1 MAPAARLRDA
11 AGWLDIGAVIGA
23 MTTSDPAGR
32 AAWRARLPY
41 LAALVAVAA
50 LSGAMTVV
58 RDQLGILNVLL
69 LYLLLLFALALTL
82 GAGPAG
88 LAAIVSFVAFD
99 YLFIPPYHTLTIA
112 DPSHVLILF
121 VYLGVAIFT
130 AEVVSRVRARTDE
143 AERERRRATLLYELN
158 AALIGGATLDAI
170 LDRIAERVVAVFGAA
185 GCRLLLPDDRGAVTV
200 RARYPEAMPADLDE
214 AARAGAG
221 WLLAARTGS
230 PNGEVRSNWTARPAP
245 APFRDDVLMV
255 PIATAE
261 RVVGVLEV
269 TRQPMDEPFDVDDKR
284 ILTTFADQAALA
296 LERAR
301 LTDEAAQ
308 AAVLARSDELKS
320 ALLAAVSHDLRTP
333 LASIK
338 ASATALLDSSVE
350 WDDASRREFLQAI
363 DEETDR
369 LTLVVSNL
377 LDLSRIEGGA
387 LKPIKAWYDAA
398 ELIDDVV
405 DRLANRLA
413 QHPLTV
419 DIASELP
426 LVNFDYVEISQ
437 VLVNLIENAVKYTPP
452 GTKIAVA
459 VRQIPGAIEF
469 SVSDEGP
476 GIPEATLPRIFDHF
490 VRAAPAEIRG
500 SGIGLAICKGLVQAH
515 GGQIGVDSER
525 GRGARF
531 WFTLP
536 LDDATTEPAQA
547 EEQRLG

>member
-1 MAPAARLRDA
+1 M
-11 AGWLDIGAVIGA
+11 
-23 MTTSDPAGR
+23 SDPGER
-32 AAWRARLPY
+32 ATWRVRLPY
-41 LAALVAVAA
+41 LEAIVAVAL

-88 LAAIVSFVAFD
+88 VAAVASFVAFD
-99 YLFIPPYHTLTIA
+99 YLFIPPYHTLSIA

-130 AEVVSRVRARTDE
+130 AEIVSRVRARTDE

-185 GCRLLLPDDRGAVTV
+185 GCRLLLPDEVGAVAV
-200 RARYPEAMPADLDE
+200 RARYPDAMPADLDD
-214 AARAGAG
+214 AARSGAN
-221 WLLAARTGS
+221 WLLAARSGA
-230 PNGEVRSNWTARPAP
+230 PDGAVRSGWTPRPAP
-245 APFRDDVLMV
+245 GPFRADVLMV

-269 TRQPMDEPFDVDDKR
+269 TRQPLDEPFDPDDKR

-338 ASATALLDSSVE
+338 ASATALLDASVD
-350 WDDASRREFLQAI
+350 WDDASRREFLHAI

-398 ELIDDVV
+398 ELIDDVA
-405 DRLANRLA
+405 DRMANRLA
-413 QHPLTV
+413 QHALTI
-419 DIASELP
+419 DIARDLP
-426 LVNFDYVEISQ
+426 LVNVDYVEISQ
-437 VLVNLIENAVKYTPP
+437 VLVNLVENAVKYTPA
-452 GTKIAVA
+452 GTTVDVS

-469 SVSDEGP
+469 AVSDEGP
-476 GIPEATLPRIFDHF
+476 GIPEAHQARIFDHF
-490 VRAAPAEIRG
+490 VRAAPSEIRG
-500 SGIGLAICKGLVQAH
+500 AGIGLAICKGLVQAH
-515 GGQIGVDSER
+515 GGQIGVVSER
-525 GRGARF
+525 GHGARF

-536 LDDATTEPAQA
+536 LDDEAAQPAQA
-547 EEQRLG
+547 EEQRRG

>member
-1 MAPAARLRDA
+1 
-11 AGWLDIGAVIGA
+11 
-23 MTTSDPAGR
+23 MTNSESGGR
-32 AAWRARLPY
+32 AAWRDRLPY
-41 LAALVAVAA
+41 LEAIAAVAA
-50 LSGAMTVV
+50 LSGAMTIV

-88 LAAIVSFVAFD
+88 VAAVASFVAFD

-112 DPSHVLILF
+112 DPSHVLVLL

-130 AEVVSRVRARTDE
+130 AEIVARVRTRTDE

-170 LDRIAERVVAVFGAA
+170 LARIAERVVAVFGAA
-185 GCRLLLPDDRGAVTV
+185 GCRLLLPDEAGAVTV
-200 RARYPEAMPADLDE
+200 RARFPASMPADLDD
-214 AARAGAG
+214 ATRAGAA
-221 WLLAARTGS
+221 WLLAARAGS
-230 PNGEVRSNWTARPAP
+230 PDGGAGSGWTPPPAP
-245 APFRDDVLMV
+245 APFRADVLMA

-269 TRQPMDEPFDVDDKR
+269 TRQASDDPFDPDDKR

-301 LTDEAAQ
+301 LTEEAAQ
-308 AAVLARSDELKS
+308 VAILARSDELKS

-338 ASATALLDSSVE
+338 ASATALLDASVD
-350 WDDASRREFLQAI
+350 WDDAARRDFLQAI

-387 LKPIKAWYDAA
+387 LKPVKAWYDAA

-413 QHPLTV
+413 QHELTV
-419 DIASELP
+419 DIAGDLP

-452 GTKIAVA
+452 GTKIDVS
-459 VRQIPGAIEF
+459 VRQVPGAIEF
-469 SVSDEGP
+469 AVSDEGP
-476 GIPEATLPRIFDHF
+476 GIAEAQLPRIFDHF
-490 VRAAPAEIRG
+490 VRAAPSEIRG

-515 GGQIGVDSER
+515 GGQIGVVSDR

-536 LDDATTEPAQA
+536 LDEAATEPAQA